1 MSVRGR
7 NRVSG
12 GLDKQHARGPAEY
25 RWPIERT
32 NNKSGWGEGWRGLDK
47 AIWGNKIGQLPLA
60 NLRVGLRFLLSNGWF
75 ISTSWSN
82 IAFYWTILKCWT
94 DDFDIKHN
102 NMYCWFIYAEYND
115 GLIVRQLLFNI
126 YFETSPVFTLRGI
139 LRWMSGVGLVWICIA
154 VLLSKADDSSE
165 NFIN

>member
-32 NNKSGWGEGWRGLDK
+32 NNKSGGEGGLDK

-82 IAFYWTILKCWT
+82 IAFYWTILKWLI

-102 NMYCWFIYAEYND
+102 MYCWFICAEYND
-115 GLIVRQLLFNI
+115 GLVLWQLLLFTI
-126 YFETSPVFTLRGI
+126 YFEKPPVFYCPRYFHVNEWF
-139 LRWMSGVGLVWICIA
+139 RMSVDLYSRVTT
-154 VLLSKADDSSE
+154 
-165 NFIN
+165 